1 MKFFYKILI
10 KLDDFNIIKLNDTQ
24 KINLEFK
31 YYLGYKPNL
40 NNPKSFNEK
49 LQWLK
54 LNDRKDEYSLLV
66 DKCEVK
72 KIISNLIG
80 EEYIIPTIG
89 IYDSFEEIDFSIL
102 PNKFVI
108 KCTHDSGG
116 VIICKN
122 KNDLDLKS
130 IKKKINHFL
139 KHNYYLKHR
148 EWPYKNVK
156 PRIIIEEYLS
166 DTMNDYKFQCFNG
179 KLDSVFVCEGRNTKK
194 GVKYYY
200 FDSDWNYLH
209 YCDYKDIDNKNFD
222 LLKPKN
228 YDKMLKIVNIICEKF
243 KQVRVDLYN
252 IDGKIYFG
260 EITFFTNAG
269 YDTTISKEA
278 DLLMGERLILDDEV

>member
-31 YYLGYKPNL
+31 YYFGYKPNL

-54 LNDRKDEYSLLV
+54 LNDRKDDYSLLV

-80 EEYIIPTIG
+80 EEYIIRTIG
-89 IYDSFEEIDFSIL
+89 IYDNFDEIDFGIL

-122 KNDLDLKS
+122 KNNLDLKS
-130 IKKKINHFL
+130 IKKKINHCL

-179 KLDSVFVCEGRNTKK
+179 KIDSVFVCEGRNTKN
-194 GVKYYY
+194 GVRYYY
-200 FDSDWNYLH
+200 FDSNWNYLN

-228 YDKMLKIVNIICEKF
+228 YDKMVKIVNIICEKF

>member
-200 FDSDWNYLH
+200 FDSDWNYLN